1 MRVLIADDRPK
12 VRDALRLLLAQ
23 EPELEMV
30 GEAADATGV
39 LLLLERTAA
48 DLVLLD
54 WELPGLPA
62 ASLLNLLRFERP
74 GVRVIAMSGRPE
86 AREAALN
93 VGADAFFSKG
103 DPPEAVLGAL
113 QALRRPPEELQAT

>member
-1 MRVLIADDRPK
+1 MRVFIADDRPK

-23 EPELEMV
+23 EPDVEIV

-39 LLLLERTAA
+39 LLALERGPA

-54 WELPGLPA
+54 WELPGLPP
-62 ASLLNLLRFERP
+62 ASLLNLMRYERP

-86 AREAALN
+86 AREAALEI
-93 VGADAFFSKG
+93 GADAFFSKG
-103 DPPEAVLGAL
+103 DPPEAVLAAL
-113 QALRRPPEELQAT
+113 DALRQPPLETRAS